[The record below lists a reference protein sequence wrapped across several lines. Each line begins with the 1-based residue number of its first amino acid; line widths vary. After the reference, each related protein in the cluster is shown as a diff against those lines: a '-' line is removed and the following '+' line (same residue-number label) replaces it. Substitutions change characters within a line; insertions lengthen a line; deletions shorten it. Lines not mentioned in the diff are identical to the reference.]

1 VSAMP
6 GPGEHD
12 SVVGHSF
19 TLEVDGV
26 RVATLTEVSGLAL
39 EREVVEVKETA
50 ADGTF
55 VIKRMP
61 GRRRP
66 GEVLLTR
73 GLTDDRTFE
82 HWVRDPTHG
91 PGAAHGSV
99 SIVVFDVQ
107 GRRVATYALAEAWP
121 RRLEIGGLMAGADEV
136 LTEQLVLVYQS
147 LERT

>member
-1 VSAMP
+1 MP
-6 GPGEHD
+6 GHREHD

-19 TLEVDGV
+19 ALEVDGV

-39 EREVVEVKETA
+39 ERDVVEVKETA

-55 VIKRMP
+55 VIKRIP

-82 HWVRDPTHG
+82 HWVRDPVHG
-91 PGAAHGSV
+91 PGAGHGAV

-107 GRRVATYALAEAWP
+107 GRPVATYALAEAWP
-121 RRLEIGGLMAGADEV
+121 RRLEIGGLTAGANEG

>member
-1 VSAMP
+1 MP

-19 TLEVDGV
+19 ILEVDGV
-26 RVATLTEVSGLAL
+26 RVATLTEVSGLTL
-39 EREVVEVKETA
+39 ESEVVEVKETA

-73 GLTDDRTFE
+73 GLTDDGICEYWARG
-82 HWVRDPTHG
+82 PTHG
-91 PGAAHGSV
+91 PVHAHGSV

-121 RRLEIGGLMAGADEV
+121 RRLEIGGLTAGADEV